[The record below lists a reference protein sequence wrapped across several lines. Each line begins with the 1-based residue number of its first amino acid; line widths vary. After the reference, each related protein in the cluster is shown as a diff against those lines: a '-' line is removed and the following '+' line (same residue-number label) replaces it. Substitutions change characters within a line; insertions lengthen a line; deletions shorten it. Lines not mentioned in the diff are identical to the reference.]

1 MEWRY
6 DRQFRETEWE
16 RNARLKAARLARV
29 ALAAS
34 DHTAWPGTE
43 EKRAEQPFPPTTSG
57 EEGGR

>member
-6 DRQFRETEWE
+6 DRQFRETEWD

-29 ALAAS
+29 TLAAAEYA
-34 DHTAWPGTE
+34 AWPGTK